1 MTTSN
6 ESITRVTYS
15 VDEVAQLLG
24 IARTTAYESI
34 HRGEIPARRFG
45 RRIVVL
51 RDALDE
57 LLDARPHSATSPQ
70 AVPGQLSF
78 DDDC

>member
-1 MTTSN
+1 MRIAKERAN
-6 ESITRVTYS
+6 M
-15 VDEVAQLLG
+15 LG

-51 RDALDE
+51 RDALDG
-57 LLDARPHSATSPQ
+57 LLDAQPRAAASPQ
-70 AVPGQLSF
+70 AVPGQLTF
-78 DDDC
+78 DDC